1 VGSKYVYT
9 CKRCE
14 YSAMVSGGWDVGF
27 IAIQA
32 TMRCEDCSELFDV
45 GIGFTPGASAE
56 QVEQAPRDVGVSG
69 LQGRSHRGVVR
80 RLSVSEVWWRD
91 GQKRRGRNPVG
102 LILAGHAAPMPC
114 GPRRE
119 SAI

>member
-56 QVEQAPRDVGVSG
+56 QVEQARPEMWECPGCKDGHIEAWYDG
-69 LQGRSHRGVVR
+69 YPCPKCGGEMDK
-80 RLSVSEVWWRD
+80 SEE
-91 GQKRRGRNPVG
+91 GG
-102 LILAGHAAPMPC
+102 ILWD
-114 GPRRE
+114 
-119 SAI
+119 